1 MDIIDFYRLEQKRVH
16 SWLRNSVSDLTLEA
30 WNQTVEGTG
39 SNIAFLVWHC
49 VRTED
54 NISRFIL
61 QKQPTTW
68 GEGNW
73 HERLGLP
80 ARVQGTGMETEE
92 ARAFRIANPALF
104 MEYAGE
110 VWKEFEAYL
119 AGITDGGAELS
130 ERIVTVKPLG
140 DMPAIQTIGQ
150 VCISHLFIH
159 LGEIAFLLG
168 CMGKKGLPF

>member
-1 MDIIDFYRLEQKRVH
+1 MDIIDFFRLEQKRVH
-16 SWLRNSVSDLTLEA
+16 NWLRKSVSDLTTEE
-30 WNQTVEGTG
+30 WNRTIEGTG
-39 SNIAFLVWHC
+39 NNIAFLVWHC

-54 NISRFIL
+54 NILRFIL
-61 QKQPTTW
+61 QKQPTIW

-80 ARVQGTGMETEE
+80 PRVQGTGMLTEE
-92 ARAFRIANPALF
+92 ARALHIADPALF
-104 MEYAGE
+104 MQYTEE
-110 VWKEFEAYL
+110 VWKEFEGYL

-140 DMPAIQTIGQ
+140 DMPAVQAIGQ

-159 LGEIAFLLG
+159 LGEVAFLLG
-168 CMGKKGLPF
+168 CMGKQGLPL

>member
-16 SWLRNSVSDLTLEA
+16 SWMRRSIRDLTSEE
-30 WNQTVEGTG
+30 WNQTIEGTG
-39 SNIAFLVWHC
+39 NNIAFLVWHG

-54 NISRFIL
+54 NILRFIL
-61 QKQPTTW
+61 QNRPTIW
-68 GEGNW
+68 GDGNW

-80 ARVQGTGMETEE
+80 PRVQGTGMPTEE
-92 ARAFRIANPALF
+92 ARAIRIVDPVLF
-104 MEYAGE
+104 MEYVEE
-110 VWKEFEAYL
+110 VWREFEAYL
-119 AGITDGGAELS
+119 VDITDGGAELS

-159 LGEIAFLLG
+159 LGEIALLLAT
-168 CMGKKGLPF
+168 MGKKGLPI